1 MTYGVEWTPS
11 VAVFGFVAL
20 LFVPYLSLIVLG
32 VLLLAATAAVAAL
45 AGAVVSAPYLLRRSV
60 LRRRHAP
67 PSTPLT
73 RDTTESSRPPLSS
86 RLCSR
91 TIEARSLGTNDLPDP
106 TLGLHS

>member
-60 LRRRHAP
+60 LRRRHARTAVHP
-67 PSTPLT
+67 ANPGHDREFATPALFAALFAN
-73 RDTTESSRPPLSS
+73 D
-86 RLCSR
+86 
-91 TIEARSLGTNDLPDP
+91 RSQELGDK
-106 TLGLHS
+106 